1 MFFELPPLPYPKDA
15 LKPYIS
21 EETIQYH
28 YGKHHKGYV
37 DKLNKILET
46 KPEEQEKS
54 LEEIIKDSS
63 GPLFN
68 NAAQVW
74 NHNFYWKCLT
84 PKGKKK
90 TEKNLA
96 KKIDSTF
103 GSFDEFK
110 TKFKEQAVNN
120 FGSGWTWLVK
130 KKDGSLAIV
139 NTGNAQNPMTNGDKP
154 LLTVDV
160 WEHAYY
166 IDYRNER
173 GKYVDNIWQIINWDF
188 VESQFEK

>member
-1 MFFELPPLPYPKDA
+1 MFELPPLPYAKDA
-15 LKPYIS
+15 LKPYVS
-21 EETIQYH
+21 EETINYH
-28 YGKHHKGYV
+28 YEKHHRGYI

-46 KPEEQEKS
+46 KPEEKNKS
-54 LEEIIKDSS
+54 LEELVKSSS

-68 NAAQVW
+68 NAAQAW
-74 NHNFYWKCLT
+74 NHSFYWKCLI

-90 TEKNLA
+90 PEKNLA

-103 GSFDEFK
+103 GSFDEFQA
-110 TKFKEQAVNN
+110 KFKEQALNN

-130 KKDGSLAIV
+130 KNDGSIVIV
-139 NTGNAQNPMTNGDKP
+139 NTTNAQNPMTSGDKP
-154 LLTVDV
+154 LLTIDV

-173 GKYVDNIWQIINWDF
+173 GKYIDNFWQIVNWDF
-188 VESQFEK
+188 VESLY